1 MPFTFEQPNISTA
14 FVTVAAPRV
23 FIANQG
29 AVPDF
34 TLSSL
39 DLPYILPIAA
49 NVITDGWFD
58 MGAIDSVTMPVTKD
72 FVKYEAG
79 ATRTTRK
86 QYERA
91 RSSQV
96 TFNYREMMPYVK
108 AFCTGSTIFNSMDT
122 AHTVTTISG
131 TPANVNTLVVA
142 AATGLE
148 VGDSLAIATGTG
160 NLSSSYN
167 ICVITAINGTTLT
180 VQGLMKVPAS
190 GDSVQKLARTEYND
204 PIGTITERTILMF
217 FDYEVAA
224 GKVSQYLVW
233 FPKVIT
239 SSAYAPDFKD
249 TNDYMSAAVTFE
261 AMSTTQT
268 LDDATSK
275 LVLYRAWDIG
285 QK

>member
-29 AVPDF
+29 AVPDVVLA
-34 TLSSL
+34 TG
-39 DLPYILPIAA
+39 DVPYVLPIAA
-49 NVITDGWFD
+49 AVITDGWFD
-58 MGAIDSVTMPVTKD
+58 MGAIDTVTMPVTKD

-86 QYERA
+86 QYERS
-91 RSSQV
+91 RSAQI
-96 TFNYREMMPYVK
+96 TFNYKEMMPYVK
-108 AFCTGSTIFNSMDT
+108 AFCTGSSIYN
-122 AHTVTTISG
+122 TVVTQAATQLTG
-131 TPANVNTLVVA
+131 TPTQTSIPVTS
-142 AATGLE
+142 ATGFA
-148 VGDSLAIATGTG
+148 VGDTIGIAPTSGGIPT
-160 NLSSSYN
+160 SYN
-167 ICVITAINGTTLT
+167 LCVITAVNGTTLT
-180 VQGLMKVPAS
+180 VSGLMSAPAAT
-190 GDSVQKLARTEYND
+190 DYARKIARTEYND

-217 FDYEVAA
+217 FDYEVTA

-285 QK
+285 QE

>member
-29 AVPDF
+29 AVPDV
-34 TLSSL
+34 TLSTG
-39 DLPYILPIAA
+39 DVPYVLPIAA

-58 MGAIDSVTMPVTKD
+58 MGAIDTVTMPVTKD

-86 QYERA
+86 QYERSRNA
-91 RSSQV
+91 QI
-96 TFNYREMMPYVK
+96 TFNYKEMMPYVK
-108 AFCTGSTIFNSMDT
+108 AFCTGSSIYN
-122 AHTVTTISG
+122 TVAT
-131 TPANVNTLVVA
+131 A
-142 AATGLE
+142 AAVQL
-148 VGDSLAIATGTG
+148 SAATQ
-160 NLSSSYN
+160 
-167 ICVITAINGTTLT
+167 TTLT
-180 VQGLMKVPAS
+180 TASTANFAVGDTIGVAPTSGALTTTYNLCIVTSLTSTVLTVTGLQSAPGAT
-190 GDSVQKLARTEYND
+190 DWIRQIARTEYND

-217 FDYEVAA
+217 FDYEVTA

-249 TNDYMSAAVTFE
+249 TNDYMSSAVTFE

-285 QK
+285 QI

>member
-1 MPFTFEQPNISTA
+1 MAFTFEQPNISTA

-29 AVPDF
+29 AIPDLVPATGDV
-34 TLSSL
+34 
-39 DLPYILPIAA
+39 PYILPIAA

-58 MGAIDSVTMPVTKD
+58 MGAIDTVTMPVTKD

-86 QYERA
+86 QYERS
-91 RSSQV
+91 RSAQI
-96 TFNYREMMPYVK
+96 TFNYKEMMPYVK
-108 AFCTGSTIFNSMDT
+108 AFCTGSTIYNTIDS
-122 AHTVTTISG
+122 AHTATTISG

-148 VGDSLAIATGTG
+148 VGDTIAIDSGTITA
-160 NLSSSYN
+160 SYN

-180 VQGLMKVPAS
+180 VQGLMKVPTN
-190 GDSVQKLARTEYND
+190 GDSVQKIARTEYND
-204 PIGTITERTILMF
+204 PIGTITERTIAMF
-217 FDYEVAA
+217 FDYEVTA

-268 LDDATSK
+268 LDDSTSK

>member
-1 MPFTFEQPNISTA
+1 MAFTFEQPNISTA

-29 AVPDF
+29 AVPDLVPA
-34 TLSSL
+34 TG
-39 DLPYILPIAA
+39 DVPYVLPIATA
-49 NVITDGWFD
+49 VITDGWFD
-58 MGAIDSVTMPVTKD
+58 MGAIDTVTMPVTKD

-79 ATRTTRK
+79 ATRTIRK
-86 QYERA
+86 QYERS
-91 RSSQV
+91 RSAQI
-96 TFNYREMMPYVK
+96 TFNYKEMMPYIK
-108 AFCTGSTIFNSMDT
+108 AFCTGSTIYNTIDA
-122 AHTVTTISG
+122 AHTATTISG

-148 VGDSLAIATGTG
+148 VGDSIVIGAGPTT
-160 NLSSSYN
+160 SYN

-180 VQGLMKVPAS
+180 VQGLMKIPTAS
-190 GDSVQKLARTEYND
+190 DSVQKLARTEYND

-217 FDYEVAA
+217 FDYEVTA

-249 TNDYMSAAVTFE
+249 TNDYMMSAVTFE